1 VKKYLLI
8 IALLFVVIGT
18 PCAHATP
25 TTFTYVFQI
34 FDATSLNLNGVTAS
48 FQTGTSQTVD
58 NAFDTGTLT
67 FAPARPAGSGFS
79 TPTFTCDD
87 PLGCAGGTP
96 TAPDVMFPSPTTIT
110 ETWNG
115 FTVTIPLSG
124 ADATHPFPDAPGDM
138 YSFVNVAFSDSPTSG
153 VTPEPAT
160 WIYAITAVLLGVLL
174 TKLKVL

>member
-25 TTFTYVFQI
+25 Y
-34 FDATSLNLNGVTAS
+34 
-48 FQTGTSQTVD
+48 
-58 NAFDTGTLT
+58 
-67 FAPARPAGSGFS
+67 
-79 TPTFTCDD
+79 TPTFTCD
-87 PLGCAGGTP
+87 GGFCTGGTP
-96 TAPDVMFPSPTTIT
+96 TAPDVMFPAPTFII

-115 FTVTIPLSG
+115 VTDTIALAG
-124 ADATHPFPDAPGDM
+124 ADSPGDV
-138 YSFVNVAFSDSPTSG
+138 YNWANISVDPTTTLFEIINQANGNTDGFLDITQSAATPFIQDSGTLTFAPAGSG

-160 WIYAITAVLLGVLL
+160 WIYAITAVLLGLLL